1 MRSEERSVVL
11 RPEERMSNSRKILS
25 LILVTMLA
33 VCLVACSKEDT
44 AHPEEPVM
52 EESQD
57 NIEVEI
63 DAEEELLSFEV
74 VTISPAM
81 IKVENLPEWLKE
93 SDLENGFISTHKLM
107 EIAKKMGK
115 DLELEADGKVYTI
128 KPNMVLYR
136 GAEIAVA
143 ETEEDETKEEVIEQ
157 AEPTVETAVESPSQ
171 SAQTTPSQPAQPSQ
185 PSAHEHNWVAV
196 TEQVWVEDKAAW
208 DETVLVKE
216 AWDEE
221 TVTYEWQWVNIGY
234 KTGDGKMWATKEEA
248 QAHAITLPVD
258 QGHYST
264 IADEVQVPITTTIH
278 HDAEYT
284 TVHHDATGHY
294 EDVVVGYKCSSCGAT
309 K

>member
-1 MRSEERSVVL
+1 MKKKMMVTIVIVITMAISLMTGCGNTAKV
-11 RPEERMSNSRKILS
+11 PEE
-25 LILVTMLA
+25 VQ
-33 VCLVACSKEDT
+33 
-44 AHPEEPVM
+44 P
-52 EESQD
+52 
-57 NIEVEI
+57 
-63 DAEEELLSFEV
+63 EEELIEEV
-74 VTISPAM
+74 EEAVEETAVTVERELLKPAM
-81 IKVENLPEWLKE
+81 IKVEDLPEWLKE

-128 KPNMVLYR
+128 KPNMVLH
-136 GAEIAVA
+136 GNVEVIAEEPEKKENTEEEIETA
-143 ETEEDETKEEVIEQ
+143 ET
-157 AEPTVETAVESPSQ
+157 PVETAVESPSL
-171 SAQTTPSQPAQPSQ
+171 SAQTTPSQPAQQTPPQQTSSQPSQ
-185 PSAHEHNWVAV
+185 PAHEHNWVAV

-234 KTGDGKMWATKEEA
+234 KTGDGKMWDTEA
-248 QAHAITLPVD
+248 EAEAHMFTLPVA
-258 QGHYST
+258 QRHYST
-264 IADEVQVPITTTIH
+264 IADEVQVPITTTVH

-294 EDVVVGYKCSSCGAT
+294 EDVTTGYKCSSCGAQ